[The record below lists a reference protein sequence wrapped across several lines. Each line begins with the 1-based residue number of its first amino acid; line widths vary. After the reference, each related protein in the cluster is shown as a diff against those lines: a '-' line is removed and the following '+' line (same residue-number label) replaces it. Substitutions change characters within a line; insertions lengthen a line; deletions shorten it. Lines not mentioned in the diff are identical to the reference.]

1 VLHLSKQLEAVAMF
15 SSRIKSL
22 FKTLRFRLMLWN
34 ISVVLISVVLTLLAL
49 RTSFRVTLLRETDQ
63 LLKED
68 ALEIELAAEAM
79 HPDAN
84 AIRAEVIRHTSSH
97 RHRGLFIQLFDTK
110 ENVVFSSVDIN
121 KNFLPQ
127 NHYNQSNSL
136 LTSGGFRFL
145 DIKLD
150 GDVSTLFAG
159 FRVGSSM
166 DLVEED
172 VESLSWLMLASMGFV
187 VLIAPVGGYILAVQ
201 ATKPIA
207 DIINT
212 TSRLRPQNLTERFI
226 IKGTG
231 DELDR
236 LAITINGFLDRIA
249 TFIEKKREFI
259 ANAAHELR
267 SPLTAIGAASE
278 LALARDRTP
287 EEYRETLGEISD
299 KCEHFRLL
307 INQLLLLAETEA
319 GANIPHHVIQMDRI
333 IEKSYEMFK
342 DVALQQHIHFKLDSS
357 SPALVLGE
365 ARQIQQVVN
374 NLIDNA
380 LKFTPEG
387 GTIVVEL
394 FKEASKIVLNVSD
407 TGVGISKEDQSK
419 VFDRFFQADRS
430 HTKNAE
436 ALGGNGLG
444 LSICKAIVETM
455 GGTISVTSIPEKG
468 STFTITLPLIGPV

>member
-1 VLHLSKQLEAVAMF
+1 
-15 SSRIKSL
+15 
-22 FKTLRFRLMLWN
+22 MLWN

>member
-1 VLHLSKQLEAVAMF
+1 MF

-84 AIRAEVIRHTSSH
+84 AIHAEVIRHTSSH

-121 KNFLPQ
+121 TNLLPQ

-136 LTSGGFRFL
+136 LTSGRFRFL

-201 ATKPIA
+201 ATKPVA

-212 TSRLRPQNLTERFI
+212 TSRLRPQNLTERFV

-278 LALARDRTP
+278 LALARERTP

-307 INQLLLLAETEA
+307 INQLLLLSL
-319 GANIPHHVIQMDRI
+319 I
-333 IEKSYEMFK
+333 
-342 DVALQQHIHFKLDSS
+342 HI
-357 SPALVLGE
+357 
-365 ARQIQQVVN
+365 
-374 NLIDNA
+374 
-380 LKFTPEG
+380 
-387 GTIVVEL
+387 
-394 FKEASKIVLNVSD
+394 
-407 TGVGISKEDQSK
+407 
-419 VFDRFFQADRS
+419 
-430 HTKNAE
+430 
-436 ALGGNGLG
+436 
-444 LSICKAIVETM
+444 
-455 GGTISVTSIPEKG
+455 
-468 STFTITLPLIGPV
+468 

>member
-1 VLHLSKQLEAVAMF
+1 
-15 SSRIKSL
+15 
-22 FKTLRFRLMLWN
+22 MLWN

-84 AIRAEVIRHTSSH
+84 AIHAEVIRHTSSH

-121 KNFLPQ
+121 TNLLPQ

-136 LTSGGFRFL
+136 LTSGRFRFL

-172 VESLSWLMLASMGFV
+172 VQSLSWLMLASMGFV
-187 VLIAPVGGYILAVQ
+187 VLIAPVGGYILAVH
-201 ATKPIA
+201 ATKPVA

-212 TSRLRPQNLTERFI
+212 TSRLRPQNLTERFV

-299 KCEHFRLL
+299 KCDHFRLL

-319 GANIPHHVIQMDRI
+319 GANLPHHVIQMDCI
-333 IEKSYEMFK
+333 IEKSYDMFK
-342 DVALQQHIHFKLDSS
+342 DVASQQHIHFKLDSTN
-357 SPALVLGE
+357 PALVLGE
-365 ARQIQQVVN
+365 AKQIQQVVN

-380 LKFTPEG
+380 IKFTPEG

-394 FKEASKIVLNVSD
+394 YKEASKIVLNVSD

-444 LSICKAIVETM
+444 LSICKAIVESM

>member
-1 VLHLSKQLEAVAMF
+1 MF

-201 ATKPIA
+201 ATKPVA

-342 DVALQQHIHFKLDSS
+342 DVASQQHIHFKLDST

-394 FKEASKIVLNVSD
+394 YKEASKIVLNVSD

-419 VFDRFFQADRS
+419 VFDRFFQVDRS

-444 LSICKAIVETM
+444 LSICKAIVESM
-455 GGTISVTSIPEKG
+455 DGTIAVTSTLEKG
-468 STFTITLPLIGPV
+468 STFTITLPLIS

>member
-1 VLHLSKQLEAVAMF
+1 
-15 SSRIKSL
+15 
-22 FKTLRFRLMLWN
+22 MLWN

-63 LLKED
+63 LLRED
-68 ALEIELAAEAM
+68 AIEIELAADAM
-79 HPDAN
+79 HAELK
-84 AIRAEVIRHTSSH
+84 AIRAEIERHTASH
-97 RHRGLFIQLFDTK
+97 KHRGLFVQLYDK
-110 ENVVFSSVDIN
+110 NKKPVFSSLDLEGIPLP
-121 KNFLPQ
+121 KNPVKI
-127 NHYNQSNSL
+127 SNTL
-136 LTSGGFRFL
+136 LTSEGFRFL
-145 DIKLD
+145 DKSLQ
-150 GDVSTLFAG
+150 GNVSKDFSG
-159 FRVGSSM
+159 FRVGSRM

-187 VLIAPVGGYILAVQ
+187 VLIAPIGGYILAVQ

-207 DIINT
+207 DIIT
-212 TSRLRPQNLTERFI
+212 TTRLRPQNLTERFI

-249 TFIEKKREFI
+249 AFIQKKREFV

-299 KCEHFRLL
+299 KCDHFRLL

-319 GANIPHHVIQMDRI
+319 GANLPHHVIQMDCI
-333 IEKSYEMFK
+333 IEKSYDMFK
-342 DVALQQHIHFKLDSS
+342 DVASQQHIHFKLDSTN
-357 SPALVLGE
+357 PALVLGE
-365 ARQIQQVVN
+365 AKQIQQVVN

-380 LKFTPEG
+380 IKFTPEG

-394 FKEASKIVLNVSD
+394 YKEASTIVLNVSD

-436 ALGGNGLG
+436 AFGGNGLG
-444 LSICKAIVETM
+444 LSICKAIVESM

>member
-1 VLHLSKQLEAVAMF
+1 MF
-15 SSRIKSL
+15 LFQINSL

-34 ISVVLISVVLTLLAL
+34 ISVVLISVVLTLIAL

-63 LLKED
+63 LLRED
-68 ALEIELAAEAM
+68 AIEIELAANAM
-79 HPDAN
+79 HPDLN
-84 AIRAEVIRHTSSH
+84 AIRAEIERHTASH
-97 RHRGLFIQLFDTK
+97 KHRGLFVQLYDK
-110 ENVVFSSVDIN
+110 NKKPVFSSLDLEGIPLP
-121 KNFLPQ
+121 KNPVRI
-127 NHYNQSNSL
+127 SNTL
-136 LTSGGFRFL
+136 LTSEGFRFL
-145 DIKLD
+145 DKSLQGNVAKD
-150 GDVSTLFAG
+150 FSG
-159 FRVGSSM
+159 FRVGSRM

-172 VESLSWLMLASMGFV
+172 VESLSWLMVASMGFV
-187 VLIAPVGGYILAVQ
+187 VLIAPIGGYILAVQ

-236 LAITINGFLDRIA
+236 LTLTINSFLDRIA
-249 TFIEKKREFI
+249 DFIQKKREFV

-278 LALARDRTP
+278 LALARERTP
-287 EEYRETLGEISD
+287 EEYRKTLGEISD

-333 IEKSYEMFK
+333 IEKSYDMFK
-342 DVALQQHIHFKLDSS
+342 DVALQQHIHFKLDST

-394 FKEASKIVLNVSD
+394 YKEASKIVLNVSD

-436 ALGGNGLG
+436 AFGGNGLG
-444 LSICKAIVETM
+444 LSICKAIVESM
-455 GGTISVTSIPEKG
+455 GGNISVTSIPEKG

>member
-1 VLHLSKQLEAVAMF
+1 MLHQSKRYEAEAMF

-34 ISVVLISVVLTLLAL
+34 VSVVLVSVILTLLAL

-63 LLKED
+63 LLRED
-68 ALEIELAAEAM
+68 ATEIALAADAM
-79 HPDAN
+79 HPDLN
-84 AIRAEVIRHTSSH
+84 AIRAEIERHTASH
-97 RHRGLFIQLFDTK
+97 KHRGLFIQLYNK
-110 ENVVFSSVDIN
+110 NEELVFSSLDLN
-121 KNFLPQ
+121 GKPLPKNPVKI
-127 NHYNQSNSL
+127 SKTL
-136 LTSGGFRFL
+136 LTAEGFRFL
-145 DIKLD
+145 DKSIQGSAAKD
-150 GDVSTLFAG
+150 FAG
-159 FRVGSSM
+159 FRVGSRM

-201 ATKPIA
+201 ATKPIS

-212 TSRLRPQNLTERFI
+212 TSKLRPQNLTERFV

-249 TFIEKKREFI
+249 AFIQKKREFV

-278 LALARDRTP
+278 LALARNRTP

-299 KCEHFRLL
+299 KCDHFRLL

-319 GANIPHHVIQMDRI
+319 GANLPHQVIQMNRVV
-333 IEKSYEMFK
+333 EKAYEMFK
-342 DVALQQHIHFKLDSS
+342 DVALQQKIHFKLDCTNS
-357 SPALVLGE
+357 ALVLGE

-387 GTIVVEL
+387 GTIVIEL
-394 FKEASKIVLNVSD
+394 YQEASKVVLNVSD
-407 TGVGISKEDQSK
+407 TGMGISKEDQDK
-419 VFDRFFQADRS
+419 VFDRFFQADKS
-430 HTKNAE
+430 HTKDNE

-444 LSICKAIVETM
+444 LSICKAIVESM
-455 GGTISVTSIPEKG
+455 GGTISVASISLKG
-468 STFTITLPLIGPV
+468 STFTITLPLIGPG

>member
-1 VLHLSKQLEAVAMF
+1 
-15 SSRIKSL
+15 
-22 FKTLRFRLMLWN
+22 MLWN

-201 ATKPIA
+201 ATKPVA

-342 DVALQQHIHFKLDSS
+342 DVASQQHIHFKLDST

-394 FKEASKIVLNVSD
+394 YKEASKIVLNVSD

-419 VFDRFFQADRS
+419 VFDRFFQVDRS

-444 LSICKAIVETM
+444 LSICKAIVESM
-455 GGTISVTSIPEKG
+455 DGTIAVTSTLEKG
-468 STFTITLPLIGPV
+468 STFTITLPLIS

>member
-1 VLHLSKQLEAVAMF
+1 
-15 SSRIKSL
+15 
-22 FKTLRFRLMLWN
+22 MLWN

-201 ATKPIA
+201 ATKPVA

-342 DVALQQHIHFKLDSS
+342 DVASQQHIHFKLDST

-394 FKEASKIVLNVSD
+394 YKEASKIVLNVSD

-419 VFDRFFQADRS
+419 VFDRFFQVDRS

-436 ALGGNGLG
+436 ALGGNGLR
-444 LSICKAIVETM
+444 LSICKAIVESM
-455 GGTISVTSIPEKG
+455 DGTIAVTSTLEKG
-468 STFTITLPLIGPV
+468 STFTITLPLIS

>member
-1 VLHLSKQLEAVAMF
+1 
-15 SSRIKSL
+15 
-22 FKTLRFRLMLWN
+22 MLWN

-84 AIRAEVIRHTSSH
+84 AIHAEVIRHTSSH

-121 KNFLPQ
+121 TNLLPQ

-201 ATKPIA
+201 ATKPVA

-212 TSRLRPQNLTERFI
+212 TSRLRPQNLTERFV

-278 LALARDRTP
+278 LALARERTP

-333 IEKSYEMFK
+333 IEKSYDMFK
-342 DVALQQHIHFKLDSS
+342 DVALQQHIHFKLDST

-380 LKFTPEG
+380 LKFTAEG

-394 FKEASKIVLNVSD
+394 YKEASNIVFNVSD

-444 LSICKAIVETM
+444 LSICKAIVESM

>member
-1 VLHLSKQLEAVAMF
+1 MF
-15 SSRIKSL
+15 LFRIKSL

-84 AIRAEVIRHTSSH
+84 SIRAEVIRHTSSH

-201 ATKPIA
+201 ATKPVA

-212 TSRLRPQNLTERFI
+212 TSRLRPQNLTERFV

-278 LALARDRTP
+278 LALARERTP

-299 KCEHFRLL
+299 KCDHFRLL

-333 IEKSYEMFK
+333 IEKSFDMFK
-342 DVALQQHIHFKLDSS
+342 DVALQQHIHFKLDST

-394 FKEASKIVLNVSD
+394 YKEASKIVLNVSD

-444 LSICKAIVETM
+444 LSICKAIVESM
-455 GGTISVTSIPEKG
+455 GGTISVTSTPEKG
-468 STFTITLPLIGPV
+468 STFTITLPLIGPG

>member
-1 VLHLSKQLEAVAMF
+1 
-15 SSRIKSL
+15 
-22 FKTLRFRLMLWN
+22 
-34 ISVVLISVVLTLLAL
+34 
-49 RTSFRVTLLRETDQ
+49 
-63 LLKED
+63 
-68 ALEIELAAEAM
+68 
-79 HPDAN
+79 
-84 AIRAEVIRHTSSH
+84 
-97 RHRGLFIQLFDTK
+97 
-110 ENVVFSSVDIN
+110 
-121 KNFLPQ
+121 
-127 NHYNQSNSL
+127 
-136 LTSGGFRFL
+136 
-145 DIKLD
+145 
-150 GDVSTLFAG
+150 
-159 FRVGSSM
+159 M

-172 VESLSWLMLASMGFV
+172 VESLSWLMVASMGFV
-187 VLIAPVGGYILAVQ
+187 VLIAPIGGYILAVQ
-201 ATKPIA
+201 ATNPIA

-236 LAITINGFLDRIA
+236 LTLTINSFLDRIA
-249 TFIEKKREFI
+249 DFIQKKREFV

-278 LALARDRTP
+278 LALARERTP

-333 IEKSYEMFK
+333 IEKSYDMFK
-342 DVALQQHIHFKLDSS
+342 DVALQQHIHFKLDST

-394 FKEASKIVLNVSD
+394 NKEASKIVLNVSD
-407 TGVGISKEDQSK
+407 TGVGISKEDQGK

-444 LSICKAIVETM
+444 LSICKAIVESM

-468 STFTITLPLIGPV
+468 STFTITLPLIS

>member
-1 VLHLSKQLEAVAMF
+1 
-15 SSRIKSL
+15 
-22 FKTLRFRLMLWN
+22 MLWN

-84 AIRAEVIRHTSSH
+84 AIHAEVIRHTSSH

-121 KNFLPQ
+121 TNLLPQ

-136 LTSGGFRFL
+136 LTSGRFRFL

-172 VESLSWLMLASMGFV
+172 VQSLSWLMLASMGFV

-201 ATKPIA
+201 ATKPVA

-212 TSRLRPQNLTERFI
+212 TSRLRPQNLTERFV

-299 KCEHFRLL
+299 KCDHFRLL

-319 GANIPHHVIQMDRI
+319 GANLPHHVIQMDCI
-333 IEKSYEMFK
+333 IEKSYDMFK
-342 DVALQQHIHFKLDSS
+342 DVASQQHIHFKLDSTN
-357 SPALVLGE
+357 PALVLGE
-365 ARQIQQVVN
+365 AKQIQQVVN

-380 LKFTPEG
+380 IKFTPEG

-394 FKEASKIVLNVSD
+394 YKEASKIVLNVSD

-444 LSICKAIVETM
+444 LSICKAIVESM

>member
-1 VLHLSKQLEAVAMF
+1 MF

-84 AIRAEVIRHTSSH
+84 AIHAEVIRHTSSH

-121 KNFLPQ
+121 TNLLPQ

-136 LTSGGFRFL
+136 LTSGRFRFL

-172 VESLSWLMLASMGFV
+172 VQSLSWLMLASMGFV

-201 ATKPIA
+201 ATKPVA

-212 TSRLRPQNLTERFI
+212 TSRLRPQNLTERFV

-299 KCEHFRLL
+299 KCDHFRLL

-319 GANIPHHVIQMDRI
+319 GANLPHHVIQMDCI
-333 IEKSYEMFK
+333 IEKSYDMFK
-342 DVALQQHIHFKLDSS
+342 DVASQQHIHFKLDST

-365 ARQIQQVVN
+365 AKQIQQVVN

-380 LKFTPEG
+380 IKFTPEG

-394 FKEASKIVLNVSD
+394 YKEASKIVLNVSD

-444 LSICKAIVETM
+444 LSICKAIVESM

>member
-1 VLHLSKQLEAVAMF
+1 LDLEGIPLPINPV
-15 SSRIKSL
+15 RISN
-22 FKTLRFRLMLWN
+22 TLQ
-34 ISVVLISVVLTLLAL
+34 
-49 RTSFRVTLLRETDQ
+49 TSE
-63 LLKED
+63 
-68 ALEIELAAEAM
+68 
-79 HPDAN
+79 
-84 AIRAEVIRHTSSH
+84 
-97 RHRGLFIQLFDTK
+97 
-110 ENVVFSSVDIN
+110 
-121 KNFLPQ
+121 
-127 NHYNQSNSL
+127 
-136 LTSGGFRFL
+136 GFRFL
-145 DIKLD
+145 DKSLQGKVAKD
-150 GDVSTLFAG
+150 FLG
-159 FRVGSSM
+159 FRVGSRM

-236 LAITINGFLDRIA
+236 LTLTINSFLDRIA
-249 TFIEKKREFI
+249 AFIQKKREFV

-299 KCEHFRLL
+299 KCDHFRLL

-319 GANIPHHVIQMDRI
+319 GANIPHHVIQMDCI
-333 IEKSYEMFK
+333 IEKSYDMFK
-342 DVALQQHIHFKLDSS
+342 DVASQQHIHFKLDST

-394 FKEASKIVLNVSD
+394 YKEANKIVLNVSD

-444 LSICKAIVETM
+444 LSICKAIVESM
-455 GGTISVTSIPEKG
+455 GGTISVTSTLEKG
-468 STFTITLPLIGPV
+468 STFTITLPLVAPV

>member
-1 VLHLSKQLEAVAMF
+1 MF
-15 SSRIKSL
+15 LLQIKSM

-49 RTSFRVTLLRETDQ
+49 RTSFRVTILRETDQ
-63 LLKED
+63 LLRED
-68 ALEIELAAEAM
+68 ATEIQLAADAM
-79 HPDAN
+79 HPDIK
-84 AIRAEVIRHTSSH
+84 AIHAEIERHTDSH
-97 RHRGLFIQLFDTK
+97 KHRGLFIQLFDK
-110 ENVVFSSVDIN
+110 NNKIVFSSLDLEGKPLP
-121 KNFLPQ
+121 KNPVKISPTLI
-127 NHYNQSNSL
+127 
-136 LTSGGFRFL
+136 TADGFRFL
-145 DIKLD
+145 DKSLQGRAAKD
-150 GDVSTLFAG
+150 FSC
-159 FRVGSSM
+159 FRVGSRM
-166 DLVEED
+166 DLIEED

-207 DIINT
+207 DIINM
-212 TSRLRPQNLTERFI
+212 TSKLRPQNLTERFI

-236 LAITINGFLDRIA
+236 LTITINGFLDRIA
-249 TFIEKKREFI
+249 TFIQKKREFV

-299 KCEHFRLL
+299 KCDHFRLL

-319 GANIPHHVIQMDRI
+319 GASLPHHVVQMNMVV
-333 IEKSYEMFK
+333 EKAYEMFK
-342 DVALQQHIHFKLDSS
+342 DVALQQKILFKLDCTNS
-357 SPALVLGE
+357 AHVLGE

-380 LKFTPEG
+380 LKFTSEG

-394 FKEASKIVLNVSD
+394 YKETNKVILNVSD
-407 TGVGISKEDQSK
+407 TGMGISKEDQAK

-430 HTKNAE
+430 HTKNDDI
-436 ALGGNGLG
+436 LGGNGLG
-444 LSICKAIVETM
+444 LSICKAIVESM
-455 GGTISVTSIPEKG
+455 GGTISVTSTPEKG
-468 STFTITLPLIGPV
+468 SNFTIILPLIS

>member
-1 VLHLSKQLEAVAMF
+1 MF

-84 AIRAEVIRHTSSH
+84 AIHAEVIRHTSSH

-121 KNFLPQ
+121 TNLLPQ

-136 LTSGGFRFL
+136 LTSGRFRFL

-172 VESLSWLMLASMGFV
+172 VQSLSWLMLASMGFV

-201 ATKPIA
+201 ATKPVA

-212 TSRLRPQNLTERFI
+212 TSRLRPQNLTERFV

-299 KCEHFRLL
+299 KCDHFRLL

-319 GANIPHHVIQMDRI
+319 GANLPHHVIQMDCI
-333 IEKSYEMFK
+333 IEKSYDMFK
-342 DVALQQHIHFKLDSS
+342 DVASQQHIHFKLDSTN
-357 SPALVLGE
+357 PALVLGE
-365 ARQIQQVVN
+365 AKQIQQVVN

-380 LKFTPEG
+380 IKFTPEG

-394 FKEASKIVLNVSD
+394 YKEASKIVLNVSD

-444 LSICKAIVETM
+444 LSICKAIVESM